1 MFALLVA
8 ALSNALD
15 TVLASRRHPLSRA
28 WSSGSDAVQTPA
40 RTAPMRT
47 SGLRSAGASEDLF
60 ALRTGTLSSLDCGK
74 EGASAAEKSGSAS
87 RGRRRGMPPAHA
99 VGYDLLM

>member
-1 MFALLVA
+1 
-8 ALSNALD
+8 
-15 TVLASRRHPLSRA
+15 
-28 WSSGSDAVQTPA
+28 
-40 RTAPMRT
+40 MRT
-47 SGLRSAGASEDLF
+47 SGLRSAGASEDLLDF